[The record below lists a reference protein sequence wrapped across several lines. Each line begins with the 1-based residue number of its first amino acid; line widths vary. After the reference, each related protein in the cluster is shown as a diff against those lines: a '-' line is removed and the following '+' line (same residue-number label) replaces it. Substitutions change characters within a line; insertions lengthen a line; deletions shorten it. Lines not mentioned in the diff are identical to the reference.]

1 MSCSL
6 KFQYIVSCG
15 VKIFPL
21 GHVCASFHIV
31 PQPHIVLCSVL
42 LTVFHFLYSSIL
54 LFISCVIHG
63 FRTLL
68 STLLTIS
75 LILSNTHFIVLLHS
89 TATFRYSK
97 FVTVWSRFMFC
108 SSRRFMSGI
117 QSDIILGESTSWR
130 TF

>member
-6 KFQYIVSCG
+6 KFQDIVSCA

-31 PQPHIVLCSVL
+31 PQPRIVLCSL
-42 LTVFHFLYSSIL
+42 LLLVFHFLYSSIL

-63 FRTLL
+63 FHTLL
-68 STLLTIS
+68 SALLTIS
-75 LILSNTHFIVLLHS
+75 LIVSNTRFIVLFHS
-89 TATFRYSK
+89 TATFRYSE

-117 QSDIILGESTSWR
+117 QSDTTLGGSTNWG